1 METNIK
7 NKNDI
12 EKDRDYVE
20 RIKRSRDP
28 IANIEL
34 ILRHLHLFTGLV
46 AERAIREKWS
56 LNRIT
61 SFYDISESEAMEII
75 EDIVYDD
82 FAYRDIEE
90 VLEDFDK
97 LIKYVK
103 WSKEELQEIL
113 AKATARKGEPALKK
127 LLKDIKNND
136 SEEPKM
142 RSRGKRSPK
151 R

>member
-127 LLKDIKNND
+127 LLKDIKNNEP
-136 SEEPKM
+136 EEPKM
-142 RSRGKRSPK
+142 TSRGKRSPK

>member
-127 LLKDIKNND
+127 LLKDIENND